1 MSIPI
6 RLAADIGGT
15 FTDVVLESEAG
26 FQSTKVLTTLNQPE
40 IGVMQGIDELLRLS
54 NIEPGQITHVIHG
67 TTLGT
72 NTVIERKG
80 AKTAFLTTEG
90 FRDILEMGYEKRYD
104 HYDIYLEKPPP
115 LVPRKY
121 RLPVR
126 ERISAEGKVLVEL
139 DHNQVLQTIRFLK
152 EEEIEAV
159 AVGFLHAYAHP
170 IHEQKVRDL
179 ILSELPGL
187 SVCLS
192 SEVCP
197 EMREYD
203 RFSTTCANAYIRPLV
218 SGYLERL
225 EKLFAEAGFGC
236 SIHLMMSGGGWTNL
250 QTASKFPIRLL
261 ESGPAGG
268 AIMAAGVARECE
280 LDEVLS
286 LDMGGTTAKI
296 CLIRDG
302 VPESS
307 RSFETARVY
316 RDQKGSGLPLRVPVI
331 ELVEIGAGGGSI
343 ARVDAMNRIRV
354 GPRSAGSEPGP
365 ASYGLGG
372 GEPTVTDANLLL
384 GNLNPEYFGGGKI
397 TLNLDLAEKAVSQKV
412 AGMLELD
419 KHWASLGI
427 LETVDENMAN
437 AAKVHAVERGRVLN
451 RHAMIAFGGGA
462 PLHACRIARKLG
474 IDRVIIPKG
483 AGVGS
488 ALGFLRAPMS
498 FEVVRSFKT
507 QFSHF
512 ELEQVNRILEE
523 MSREAHSMNLQQN
536 AGSEETV
543 EERKVDVRY
552 LGQGHELTIPINP
565 GKLSTKDVEEL
576 REKFEE
582 LYHQIYGLNLPE
594 MEVEAISWSV
604 TVKSPEATTIQKN
617 SEGMDQ
623 TVPEAIGLREVFDTN
638 LERVEQAKVY
648 NRSDLCAGQSIH
660 GLCVIQEPETTVIVP
675 QGFMGWMN
683 PMGHIILEDQNK
695 KSIDV

>member
-90 FRDILEMGYEKRYD
+90 FRDILEMGYEKRFD

-170 IHEQKVRDL
+170 VHEQKVRDL

-412 AGMLELD
+412 AGILELD

-660 GLCVIQEPETTVIVP
+660 GLCVIQEPETTIIVP

>member
-139 DHNQVLQTIRFLK
+139 DQNQVLQTIRFLK

-159 AVGFLHAYAHP
+159 AIGFLHAYAHP
-170 IHEQKVRDL
+170 VHEQKVRDL

-462 PLHACRIARKLG
+462 PLHACRIARKIG
-474 IDRVIIPKG
+474 IERVIIPKG

-507 QFSHF
+507 QLSHF
-512 ELEQVNRILEE
+512 ELEQVNRMLEE
-523 MSREAHSMNLQQN
+523 MSREAHSMNLHQN

-604 TVKSPEATTIQKN
+604 TVKSPEATTSQTN

-623 TVPEAIGLREVFDTN
+623 TEPEPIGLREVFDTN
-638 LERVEQAKVY
+638 LERLEQAKVY
-648 NRSDLCAGQSIH
+648 NRSDLCPGQSIH

-683 PMGHIILEDQNK
+683 PLGHIILEDQNK

>member
-139 DHNQVLQTIRFLK
+139 DQNQLQQTIRFLK
-152 EEEIEAV
+152 QEEIEAV

-170 IHEQKVRDL
+170 VHEQKVRDL

-225 EKLFAEAGFGC
+225 EKFFSEAGFGC

-343 ARVDAMNRIRV
+343 ARVDAMKRIRV

-384 GNLNPEYFGGGKI
+384 GNLNPEFFGGGKI

-412 AGMLELD
+412 SGILELD

-474 IDRVIIPKG
+474 IERVIIPKG

-507 QFSHF
+507 QFRHF

-523 MSREAHSMNLQQN
+523 MSREAHSMNLQKN
-536 AGSEETV
+536 AGAEETFEV
-543 EERKVDVRY
+543 RKVDVRY

-565 GKLSTKDVEEL
+565 WKLSTKDVEDL

-604 TVKSPEATTIQKN
+604 TVKSPEATTINKN

-623 TVPEAIGLREVFDTN
+623 TEPQSIGLREVFDTN

-683 PMGHIILEDQNK
+683 PLGHIILEDQNK

>member
-90 FRDILEMGYEKRYD
+90 FRDILEMGYEKRFD

-139 DHNQVLQTIRFLK
+139 DQNQVLQTIQFLK
-152 EEEIEAV
+152 QEEIEAV
-159 AVGFLHAYAHP
+159 AIGFLHAYAHP
-170 IHEQKVRDL
+170 VHEQKVRDL

-343 ARVDAMNRIRV
+343 ARVDAMKRIRV

-397 TLNLDLAEKAVSQKV
+397 TLNLDLAEKAVTQKV

-474 IDRVIIPKG
+474 IERVIIPKG

-498 FEVVRSFKT
+498 FEVVRSYKT

-617 SEGMDQ
+617 SEGVDQ
-623 TVPEAIGLREVFDTN
+623 NVPESIGLRGVFDTN

-683 PMGHIILEDQNK
+683 PLGHIILEDQNK

>member
-139 DHNQVLQTIRFLK
+139 DQNQLLQTIRFLK

-170 IHEQKVRDL
+170 VHEQKVRDL

-397 TLNLDLAEKAVSQKV
+397 TLNLDLAEKAVNQKV

-523 MSREAHSMNLQQN
+523 MSREAHSMNLHQN

-648 NRSDLCAGQSIH
+648 NRSDLCPGQSIH

>member
-139 DHNQVLQTIRFLK
+139 DQNQLLQTIRFLK

-170 IHEQKVRDL
+170 VHEQKVRDL

-474 IDRVIIPKG
+474 IERVIIPKG

-523 MSREAHSMNLQQN
+523 MSREAHSMNLHQN

-604 TVKSPEATTIQKN
+604 TVKSPEATTSQKN

-623 TVPEAIGLREVFDTN
+623 TVPEPIGLREVFDTN

-675 QGFMGWMN
+675 QGFIGWMN
-683 PMGHIILEDQNK
+683 PLGHIILEDQNK

>member
-40 IGVMQGIDELLRLS
+40 KGVMQGIDELLRLS

-90 FRDILEMGYEKRYD
+90 FRDILEMGYEKRFD

-139 DHNQVLQTIRFLK
+139 DQNQVLQTIQFLK
-152 EEEIEAV
+152 QEEIEAV
-159 AVGFLHAYAHP
+159 AIGFLHAYAHP
-170 IHEQKVRDL
+170 VHEQKVRDL

-225 EKLFAEAGFGC
+225 DKLFSEAGFGC

-343 ARVDAMNRIRV
+343 ARVDAMKRIRV

-474 IDRVIIPKG
+474 IERVIIPKG

-498 FEVVRSFKT
+498 FEVVRSYKT

-536 AGSEETV
+536 AGSEETFEV
-543 EERKVDVRY
+543 RKVDVRY

-617 SEGMDQ
+617 SEGVDQ
-623 TVPEAIGLREVFDTN
+623 NVPESIGLRGVFDTN

-683 PMGHIILEDQNK
+683 PLGHIILEDQNK

>member
-139 DHNQVLQTIRFLK
+139 DQNQLLQTIRFLK

-170 IHEQKVRDL
+170 VHEQKVRDL

-648 NRSDLCAGQSIH
+648 NRSDLCPGQSIH

>member
-139 DHNQVLQTIRFLK
+139 DQNQLLQTIRFLK

-170 IHEQKVRDL
+170 VHEQKVRDL

-604 TVKSPEATTIQKN
+604 TVKSPEATTSQKN

-623 TVPEAIGLREVFDTN
+623 TVPEPIGLREVFDTN

-683 PMGHIILEDQNK
+683 PLGHIILEDQNK

>member
-170 IHEQKVRDL
+170 VHEQKVRDL

-397 TLNLDLAEKAVSQKV
+397 TLNLDLAEKAVNQKV

-648 NRSDLCAGQSIH
+648 NRSDLCPGQSIH

>member
-139 DHNQVLQTIRFLK
+139 DQNQVLQTIRFLK

-179 ILSELPGL
+179 IHSELPGL

-523 MSREAHSMNLQQN
+523 MSLEAHSMNLQQN

-604 TVKSPEATTIQKN
+604 TVKSPEVTTIQKN

-648 NRSDLCAGQSIH
+648 NRSDLCPGQSIH

>member
-170 IHEQKVRDL
+170 VHEQKVRDL

-474 IDRVIIPKG
+474 IERVIIPKG

-536 AGSEETV
+536 AESEETV

-675 QGFMGWMN
+675 QGFIGWMN
-683 PMGHIILEDQNK
+683 PLGHIILEDQNK

>member
-1 MSIPI
+1 MLLPLGSISSP
-6 RLAADIGGT
+6 
-15 FTDVVLESEAG
+15 
-26 FQSTKVLTTLNQPE
+26 QW
-40 IGVMQGIDELLRLS
+40 
-54 NIEPGQITHVIHG
+54 GQAWRHRT
-67 TTLGT
+67 
-72 NTVIERKG
+72 
-80 AKTAFLTTEG
+80 
-90 FRDILEMGYEKRYD
+90 
-104 HYDIYLEKPPP
+104 
-115 LVPRKY
+115 
-121 RLPVR
+121 
-126 ERISAEGKVLVEL
+126 
-139 DHNQVLQTIRFLK
+139 
-152 EEEIEAV
+152 
-159 AVGFLHAYAHP
+159 
-170 IHEQKVRDL
+170 
-179 ILSELPGL
+179 
-187 SVCLS
+187 
-192 SEVCP
+192 
-197 EMREYD
+197 
-203 RFSTTCANAYIRPLV
+203 
-218 SGYLERL
+218 
-225 EKLFAEAGFGC
+225 
-236 SIHLMMSGGGWTNL
+236 
-250 QTASKFPIRLL
+250 
-261 ESGPAGG
+261 G
-268 AIMAAGVARECE
+268 AIFLRKSTISC
-280 LDEVLS
+280 
-286 LDMGGTTAKI
+286 
-296 CLIRDG
+296 G

-343 ARVDAMNRIRV
+343 ARVDAMKRIRV

-397 TLNLDLAEKAVSQKV
+397 TLNLDLAEKAVSQKI
-412 AGMLELD
+412 AGMMELD

-512 ELEQVNRILEE
+512 ELEQANRILEE
-523 MSREAHSMNLQQN
+523 MSREANSMNLRQN

-576 REKFEE
+576 REKFEG
-582 LYHQIYGLNLPE
+582 LYYQIYGLNLPE

-604 TVKSPEATTIQKN
+604 TVKSPEATTIQTN
-617 SEGMDQ
+617 SEGVDQ
-623 TVPEAIGLREVFDTN
+623 TEPEPIGLREVFDTN
-638 LERVEQAKVY
+638 LERLEQAKAY

-660 GLCVIQEPETTVIVP
+660 GLSVIQEPETTVIVP
-675 QGFMGWMN
+675 QGFIGWMN
-683 PMGHIILEDQNK
+683 PFGHIILEDQNK

>member
-139 DHNQVLQTIRFLK
+139 DQNQVLQTIRFLK

-179 ILSELPGL
+179 IHSELPGL

-261 ESGPAGG
+261 ESGPTGG

-372 GEPTVTDANLLL
+372 GDPTVTDANLLL

-397 TLNLDLAEKAVSQKV
+397 TLNLDLAEKAVNQKV

-474 IDRVIIPKG
+474 IERVIIPKG

-536 AGSEETV
+536 AGFEETV
-543 EERKVDVRY
+543 EDRKVDVRY
-552 LGQGHELTIPINP
+552 LGQGQELTIPINP

-623 TVPEAIGLREVFDTN
+623 TEPESIGLREVFDTN

-648 NRSDLCAGQSIH
+648 NRNDLCLGQSIH

-683 PMGHIILEDQNK
+683 PLGHIILEDQNK

>member
-170 IHEQKVRDL
+170 VHEQKVRDL

-397 TLNLDLAEKAVSQKV
+397 TLNLDLAEKAVNQKV

-604 TVKSPEATTIQKN
+604 TVKSPEATTSQTN

-623 TVPEAIGLREVFDTN
+623 TEPEPIGLREVFDTN

>member
-139 DHNQVLQTIRFLK
+139 DQNQVLQTIRFLK

-170 IHEQKVRDL
+170 VHEQKVRDL

-474 IDRVIIPKG
+474 IERVIIPKG

-675 QGFMGWMN
+675 QGFIGWMN
-683 PMGHIILEDQNK
+683 PLGHIILEDQNK

>member
-90 FRDILEMGYEKRYD
+90 FRDILEMGYEKRFD

-139 DHNQVLQTIRFLK
+139 DHNQVLQTIQFLK
-152 EEEIEAV
+152 QEEIEAV

-170 IHEQKVRDL
+170 VHEQKVRDL

-225 EKLFAEAGFGC
+225 DKLFAEVGFGC

-343 ARVDAMNRIRV
+343 ARVDAMKRIRV

-397 TLNLDLAEKAVSQKV
+397 TLNLDLAEKAVNQKV
-412 AGMLELD
+412 AGILELD

-474 IDRVIIPKG
+474 IERVIIPKG

-523 MSREAHSMNLQQN
+523 MSREAHSMNLHQN

-604 TVKSPEATTIQKN
+604 TVKSPEATTIHKN
-617 SEGMDQ
+617 SECMDQ
-623 TVPEAIGLREVFDTN
+623 TEPESIGLREVFDTN
-638 LERVEQAKVY
+638 LERLEHAKVY
-648 NRSDLCAGQSIH
+648 NRSDLSAGQSIH
-660 GLCVIQEPETTVIVP
+660 GLCVIQEAETTVIVP

-683 PMGHIILEDQNK
+683 PLGHIILEDQNK

>member
-54 NIEPGQITHVIHG
+54 NIGPGQITHVIHG

-152 EEEIEAV
+152 HEEIEAV

-170 IHEQKVRDL
+170 VHEQKVRDL

-397 TLNLDLAEKAVSQKV
+397 TLNLDLAEKAVFQKV

-604 TVKSPEATTIQKN
+604 TVKSPEATTSQTN

-623 TVPEAIGLREVFDTN
+623 TEPEPIGLREVFDTN

-648 NRSDLCAGQSIH
+648 NRSDLCPGQSIH

-675 QGFMGWMN
+675 QGFIGWMN
-683 PMGHIILEDQNK
+683 PLGHIILEDQNK

>member
-90 FRDILEMGYEKRYD
+90 FRDILEMGYEKRFD

-139 DHNQVLQTIRFLK
+139 DQNQLLQTIRFLK

-170 IHEQKVRDL
+170 VHEQKVRDL

-397 TLNLDLAEKAVSQKV
+397 TLNLDLAEKAVNQKV

-498 FEVVRSFKT
+498 FEVVRSYKT

>member
-152 EEEIEAV
+152 QEEIEAV

-170 IHEQKVRDL
+170 VHEQKVRDL

-474 IDRVIIPKG
+474 IERVIIPKG

-648 NRSDLCAGQSIH
+648 NRSDLCPGQSIH

-675 QGFMGWMN
+675 KGFIGWMN
-683 PMGHIILEDQNK
+683 PLGHIILEDQNK

>member
-159 AVGFLHAYAHP
+159 AIGFLHAYAHP
-170 IHEQKVRDL
+170 VHEQKVRDL

-397 TLNLDLAEKAVSQKV
+397 TLNLDLAEKAVNQKV

-427 LETVDENMAN
+427 VETVDENMAN

-474 IDRVIIPKG
+474 IERVIIPKG

-604 TVKSPEATTIQKN
+604 TVKSPEATTSQTN

-623 TVPEAIGLREVFDTN
+623 TEPEPISLREVFDTN

-648 NRSDLCAGQSIH
+648 NRSDLSAGQSIY

-675 QGFMGWMN
+675 QGFIGWMN
-683 PMGHIILEDQNK
+683 PLGHIILEDQNK

>member
-1 MSIPI
+1 
-6 RLAADIGGT
+6 
-15 FTDVVLESEAG
+15 
-26 FQSTKVLTTLNQPE
+26 
-40 IGVMQGIDELLRLS
+40 MQGIDELLRLS

-90 FRDILEMGYEKRYD
+90 FRDILEMGYEKRFD

-152 EEEIEAV
+152 QEEIEAV
-159 AVGFLHAYAHP
+159 AIGFLHAYAHP
-170 IHEQKVRDL
+170 VHEQKVRDL

-343 ARVDAMNRIRV
+343 ARVDAMKRIRV

-397 TLNLDLAEKAVSQKV
+397 TLKLDLAEKAVNQKV

-474 IDRVIIPKG
+474 IERVIIPKG

-498 FEVVRSFKT
+498 FEVVRSYKT

-536 AGSEETV
+536 AGPEETV

-623 TVPEAIGLREVFDTN
+623 TVPESIGFREVFDTN

-683 PMGHIILEDQNK
+683 PLGHIILEDQNK

>member
-90 FRDILEMGYEKRYD
+90 FRDILEMGYEKRFD

-139 DHNQVLQTIRFLK
+139 DQNQVLQTIQFLK
-152 EEEIEAV
+152 QEEIEAV
-159 AVGFLHAYAHP
+159 AIGFLHAYAHP
-170 IHEQKVRDL
+170 VHEQKVRDL

-343 ARVDAMNRIRV
+343 ARVDAMKRIRV

-474 IDRVIIPKG
+474 IERVIIPKG

-498 FEVVRSFKT
+498 FEVVRSYKT

-536 AGSEETV
+536 AGSEETF

-604 TVKSPEATTIQKN
+604 TVKSPEVTTIQKN

-623 TVPEAIGLREVFDTN
+623 TVPESIGFREVFDTN
-638 LERVEQAKVY
+638 QERLEQAKVY

-683 PMGHIILEDQNK
+683 PLGHIILEDQNK

>member
-90 FRDILEMGYEKRYD
+90 FRDILEMGYEKRFD

-139 DHNQVLQTIRFLK
+139 DQNQLQQTIRFLK

-170 IHEQKVRDL
+170 VHEQKVRDL

-412 AGMLELD
+412 AGILELD

-437 AAKVHAVERGRVLN
+437 AAKVHAVERGRILN

-474 IDRVIIPKG
+474 IERVIIPKG

-617 SEGMDQ
+617 SEGLDQ
-623 TVPEAIGLREVFDTN
+623 TVPEPIGLREVFDTN

-648 NRSDLCAGQSIH
+648 NRSDLCPGQSIH

-675 QGFMGWMN
+675 QGFIGWMN
-683 PMGHIILEDQNK
+683 PLGHIILEDQNK

>member
-170 IHEQKVRDL
+170 VHEQKVRDL

-397 TLNLDLAEKAVSQKV
+397 TLNLDLAEKAVNQKV

-604 TVKSPEATTIQKN
+604 TVKSPEATTSQKN

-623 TVPEAIGLREVFDTN
+623 TEPESIGLREVFDTN

-660 GLCVIQEPETTVIVP
+660 GLSVIQEPETTVIVP

-683 PMGHIILEDQNK
+683 PLGHIILEDQNK

>member
-152 EEEIEAV
+152 QEEIEAV
-159 AVGFLHAYAHP
+159 AVGFFHAYAHP
-170 IHEQKVRDL
+170 VHEQKVRDL

-397 TLNLDLAEKAVSQKV
+397 TLNLDLAEKAVNQKV

-474 IDRVIIPKG
+474 IERVIIPKG

-565 GKLSTKDVEEL
+565 GKLSTKDVEDL

-604 TVKSPEATTIQKN
+604 TVKSPEATTSQTN

-623 TVPEAIGLREVFDTN
+623 TEPEPIGLREVFDTN

-675 QGFMGWMN
+675 QGFIGWMN
-683 PMGHIILEDQNK
+683 PLGHIILEDQNK

>member
-40 IGVMQGIDELLRLS
+40 IGVMQGIEELLRLS

-126 ERISAEGKVLVEL
+126 ERISAEGKSLVEL

-159 AVGFLHAYAHP
+159 AIGFLHAYAHP
-170 IHEQKVRDL
+170 VHEQKVRDL

-397 TLNLDLAEKAVSQKV
+397 TLNLDLAEKAVNQKV

-582 LYHQIYGLNLPE
+582 LYHQIYGLSLPE

-604 TVKSPEATTIQKN
+604 TVKSPEATTSQTN

-623 TVPEAIGLREVFDTN
+623 TEPEPIGLREVFDTN

-648 NRSDLCAGQSIH
+648 NRSDLCPGQSIH

-675 QGFMGWMN
+675 QGFIGWMN
-683 PMGHIILEDQNK
+683 PLGHIILEDQNK

>member
-159 AVGFLHAYAHP
+159 AIGFLHAYAHP
-170 IHEQKVRDL
+170 VHEQKVRDL
-179 ILSELPGL
+179 IHSELPGL

-474 IDRVIIPKG
+474 IERVIIPKG

-536 AGSEETV
+536 AESEETV

-604 TVKSPEATTIQKN
+604 TVKSPEATTIQTN
-617 SEGMDQ
+617 SEGLDQ
-623 TVPEAIGLREVFDTN
+623 TVPEPIGLREVFDTN

-660 GLCVIQEPETTVIVP
+660 GLCVIQEPDTTVIVP

-683 PMGHIILEDQNK
+683 PLGHIILEDQNK